1 MGLFMLTLAGFILLV
16 SACGTDACDATLLLK
31 DIYLNK
37 QSCWLVAD
45 VIHER
50 SPGALL
56 ICGEVW
62 RGEE

>member
-1 MGLFMLTLAGFILLV
+1 MLTLTGFILLV
-16 SACGTDACDATLLLK
+16 SACGTDACDALPVTE

-37 QSCWLVAD
+37 QSCELVAD

-50 SPGALL
+50 SPGTLL

-62 RGEE
+62 REEE

>member
-1 MGLFMLTLAGFILLV
+1 MLTLAGFILLV
-16 SACGTDACDATLLLK
+16 SACGTDACDALPVTD

-37 QSCWLVAD
+37 QSCELVAD

-62 RGEE
+62 REEEPNE

>member
-1 MGLFMLTLAGFILLV
+1 MLTLAGFILLV
-16 SACGTDACDATLLLK
+16 SACGTDACDALPVTE

-37 QSCWLVAD
+37 QSCKRAAD
-45 VIHER
+45 TIHKR

-62 RGEE
+62 REEE

>member
-1 MGLFMLTLAGFILLV
+1 MLTLAGFILLV
-16 SACGTDACDATLLLK
+16 SACGTDACDALPVTE

-37 QSCWLVAD
+37 QSCELVAG

-62 RGEE
+62 REEVPNE

>member
-1 MGLFMLTLAGFILLV
+1 MLTLAGFILLV
-16 SACGTDACDATLLLK
+16 SACGPDACDALPVTA

-37 QSCWLVAD
+37 QSCELVAD

-62 RGEE
+62 REEESNE

>member
-1 MGLFMLTLAGFILLV
+1 MLTLAGFILLV
-16 SACGTDACDATLLLK
+16 SACGTDACDALPVTE

-37 QSCWLVAD
+37 QSCELVAD

-62 RGEE
+62 WEEEPNE

>member
-1 MGLFMLTLAGFILLV
+1 MLTLAGFVLLV
-16 SACGTDACDATLLLK
+16 SACGTDACDALPVTE

-37 QSCWLVAD
+37 QSCELVAD

-56 ICGEVW
+56 ICGEIW
-62 RGEE
+62 REEE

>member
-1 MGLFMLTLAGFILLV
+1 MLTLTGFILLV
-16 SACGTDACDATLLLK
+16 SACGTDACDALPVTE

-37 QSCWLVAD
+37 QSCELVAD

-62 RGEE
+62 REEGADEN

>member
-1 MGLFMLTLAGFILLV
+1 MLTLAGFVLLV
-16 SACGTDACDATLLLK
+16 SACGTDACDALPVTD

-37 QSCWLVAD
+37 QSCELVAD

-56 ICGEVW
+56 ICREVW
-62 RGEE
+62 REEE

>member
-1 MGLFMLTLAGFILLV
+1 MLTLAGFVLLV
-16 SACGTDACDATLLLK
+16 SASGTDACDALPVTD

-37 QSCWLVAD
+37 QSCEIVAD

-62 RGEE
+62 REEESNE

>member
-1 MGLFMLTLAGFILLV
+1 MLTLAGFILLV
-16 SACGTDACDATLLLK
+16 SACGTDACDALPVTE

-37 QSCWLVAD
+37 QSCELVAD

-62 RGEE
+62 REEGADEN

>member
-1 MGLFMLTLAGFILLV
+1 MLTLAGFVLLV
-16 SACGTDACDATLLLK
+16 SACGTDACDALPVTD

-37 QSCWLVAD
+37 QSCELVAD

-50 SPGALL
+50 SPDALL

-62 RGEE
+62 REEESNE

>member
-1 MGLFMLTLAGFILLV
+1 MLTLAGFILLV
-16 SACGTDACDATLLLK
+16 SACGTDACDALPVTE

-37 QSCWLVAD
+37 QSCELVAD

-50 SPGALL
+50 SPGVVL

-62 RGEE
+62 REEEPNE